1 MSQLED
7 QLESLS
13 SSVVEMGSLT
23 VSMLCQAIDAVEK
36 ADVDATQPVFEA
48 EKALDQ
54 LQLEIDKE
62 AIRIMTVFSPVAGD
76 LRLVLSVSRI
86 TAELERIG
94 DHATNLCECLQLMT
108 SRTDARPILE
118 VIKMGGIVKEMVRN
132 SLAAFGR
139 KDSSLALLTIAND
152 DMVDALNDLIVK
164 KLLQDDIVRE
174 VIIAQKN
181 IAGSLAQIL
190 IASSLERI
198 ADQATNICEEVV
210 YMVKGSDIRHTTAR

>member
-1 MSQLED
+1 MRQLE
-7 QLESLS
+7 QGLESLR
-13 SSVVEMGSLT
+13 SSVIEMGSLT

-36 ADVDATQPVFEA
+36 ADVDATQSVFEA
-48 EKALDQ
+48 EKDLDQ
-54 LQLEIDKE
+54 LQIEVDKE
-62 AIRIMTVFSPVAGD
+62 AIRIMTVYSPVAGD

-94 DHATNLCECLQLMT
+94 DHATNLCECLHLMT
-108 SRTDARPILE
+108 SRVDVRPIPE
-118 VIKMGGIVKEMVRN
+118 VIKMGGIVKEMVRDALN
-132 SLAAFGR
+132 AFGR
-139 KDSSLALLTIAND
+139 KDSELALLTIAND

-181 IAGSLAQIL
+181 IAGSLSQIL

-210 YMVKGSDIRHTTAR
+210 YMVKGSDIRHTTTR